1 MKKKMLILLAA
12 LAVIGLAVYFAWPKA
27 APAPEAAPIAAPT
40 ESAAQPEADQD
51 LLAQI
56 QSRGSLIV
64 ATEGNWSPWTYHDEN
79 DQLTGFD
86 VEIAALLAKGLGVEP
101 QYMETDWASILA
113 GVDSGRFDIACNGV
127 DYTEER
133 ARKYD
138 FSDPYVYTEIV
149 LVVRGD
155 NEDIHSFEDLKGRT
169 TSNSPN
175 STYAQRAEELGATV
189 TYVDTL
195 GETLEMVIQDRV
207 AATIN
212 AKGSVE
218 DYLGEHPD
226 ANIKIVQTAP
236 GDPVCYPVRK
246 GPESASLVKAIN
258 DILSQARAD
267 GTLAALSQKYFN
279 ADLTNPL

>member
-1 MKKKMLILLAA
+1 MKKLFALLAA
-12 LAVIGLAVYFAWPKA
+12 LVLLAVSVSAFAEGEK
-27 APAPEAAPIAAPT
+27 
-40 ESAAQPEADQD
+40 D
-51 LLAQI
+51 LLARI
-56 QSRGSLIV
+56 QERGKLII
-64 ATEGNWSPWTYHDEN
+64 ATEGNWSPWTYHDET
-79 DQLTGFD
+79 DALIGFD
-86 VEIAALLAKGLGVEP
+86 IEIGALIAKGLGVEP
-101 QYMETDWASILA
+101 EYMETAWDAILA

-133 ARKYD
+133 AQKYD

-155 NEDIHSFEDLKGRT
+155 NDSIQSFEDLKGKK

-175 STYAQRAEELGATV
+175 STYAERAEKLGASV

-195 GETLEMVIQDRV
+195 GETLEMVLQGRV
-207 AATIN
+207 DATIN

-218 DYLGEHPD
+218 DYLSEHPD
-226 ANIKIVQTAP
+226 ANIKIVVTAP

-246 GPESASLVKAIN
+246 GEDSASLLAAIN
-258 DILSQARAD
+258 EILAQARED

>member
-1 MKKKMLILLAA
+1 MKKLFALLAA
-12 LAVIGLAVYFAWPKA
+12 LVLLAVSV
-27 APAPEAAPIAAPT
+27 
-40 ESAAQPEADQD
+40 SAFVEGEKD
-51 LLAQI
+51 LLARI
-56 QSRGSLIV
+56 QERGKLII
-64 ATEGNWSPWTYHDEN
+64 ATEGNWSPWTYHDET
-79 DQLTGFD
+79 DALIGFD
-86 VEIAALLAKGLGVEP
+86 IEIGALIAKGLGVEP
-101 QYMETDWASILA
+101 EYMETAWDAILA

-133 ARKYD
+133 AQKYD

-155 NEDIHSFEDLKGRT
+155 NDSIQSFEDLKGKK

-175 STYAQRAEELGATV
+175 STYAERAEKLGASV

-195 GETLEMVIQDRV
+195 GETLEMVLQGRV
-207 AATIN
+207 DATIN

-218 DYLGEHPD
+218 DYLSEHPD
-226 ANIKIVQTAP
+226 ANIKIVVTAP

-246 GPESASLVKAIN
+246 GEDSASLLAAIN
-258 DILSQARAD
+258 EILAQARED

>member
-1 MKKKMLILLAA
+1 MKKLFALLAA
-12 LAVIGLAVYFAWPKA
+12 LVLLAVSVSAFAEGEK
-27 APAPEAAPIAAPT
+27 
-40 ESAAQPEADQD
+40 D
-51 LLAQI
+51 LLARI
-56 QSRGSLIV
+56 QERGKLII
-64 ATEGNWSPWTYHDEN
+64 ATEGNWSPWTYHDES
-79 DQLTGFD
+79 DVLTGFD
-86 VEIAALLAKGLGVEP
+86 IEIGALIAKGLGVEP
-101 QYMETDWASILA
+101 EYMETAWDAILA

-133 ARKYD
+133 AQKYD

-155 NEDIHSFEDLKGRT
+155 NDSIQSFEDLKGKK

-175 STYAQRAEELGATV
+175 STYAERAEKLGASV

-195 GETLEMVIQDRV
+195 GETLEMVLQGRV
-207 AATIN
+207 DATIN

-218 DYLGEHPD
+218 DYLSEHPD
-226 ANIKIVQTAP
+226 ANIKIVVTAP

-246 GPESASLVKAIN
+246 GEDSASLLAAIN
-258 DILSQARAD
+258 EILAQARED

>member
-1 MKKKMLILLAA
+1 MKKLFALLAA
-12 LAVIGLAVYFAWPKA
+12 LVLLAVSVSAFAEGEK
-27 APAPEAAPIAAPT
+27 
-40 ESAAQPEADQD
+40 D
-51 LLAQI
+51 LLARI
-56 QSRGSLIV
+56 QERGKLII
-64 ATEGNWSPWTYHDEN
+64 ATEGNWSPWTYHDES
-79 DQLTGFD
+79 DVLTGFD
-86 VEIAALLAKGLGVEP
+86 IEIGALIAKGLGVEP
-101 QYMETDWASILA
+101 EYMETAWDAILA

-133 ARKYD
+133 AQKYD

-155 NEDIHSFEDLKGRT
+155 NDSIQSFEDLKGKK

-175 STYAQRAEELGATV
+175 STYAERAEKLGASV

-195 GETLEMVIQDRV
+195 GETLEMVLQGRV
-207 AATIN
+207 DATIN

-218 DYLGEHPD
+218 DYLSEHPD
-226 ANIKIVQTAP
+226 ANIKIVVTAP

-246 GPESASLVKAIN
+246 GADSASLLAAIN
-258 DILSQARAD
+258 EILAQARED

>member
-1 MKKKMLILLAA
+1 MKKLFALLAA
-12 LAVIGLAVYFAWPKA
+12 LVLLAVSVSAFAEGEK
-27 APAPEAAPIAAPT
+27 
-40 ESAAQPEADQD
+40 D
-51 LLAQI
+51 LLARI
-56 QSRGSLIV
+56 QERGKLII

-79 DQLTGFD
+79 DVLTGFD
-86 VEIAALLAKGLGVEP
+86 IEIGALIAKGLGVEP
-101 QYMETDWASILA
+101 EYMETAWDAILA

-133 ARKYD
+133 AQKYD
-138 FSDPYVYTEIV
+138 FSDPYVFTEIV

-155 NEDIHSFEDLKGRT
+155 NDSIQSFEDLKGKK

-175 STYAQRAEELGATV
+175 STYAQRAEDLGASV

-195 GETLEMVIQDRV
+195 GETLEMVLQGRV
-207 AATIN
+207 DATIN

-218 DYLGEHPD
+218 DYLSEHPD
-226 ANIKIVQTAP
+226 ANIKIVVTAP

-246 GPESASLVKAIN
+246 SADSASLLAAIN
-258 DILSQARAD
+258 EILAQARED

-279 ADLTNPL
+279 ADLTQPL

>member
-1 MKKKMLILLAA
+1 MKKIFALLLALML
-12 LAVIGLAVYFAWPKA
+12 LAVSVAAFAEGEK
-27 APAPEAAPIAAPT
+27 
-40 ESAAQPEADQD
+40 D
-51 LLAQI
+51 LLARI
-56 QSRGSLIV
+56 QERGKLII

-79 DQLTGFD
+79 DVLTGFD
-86 VEIAALLAKGLGVEP
+86 IEIGALIAKGLGVEP
-101 QYMETDWASILA
+101 EYMETAWDAILA

-133 ARKYD
+133 AQKYD
-138 FSDPYVYTEIV
+138 FSDPYVFTEIV

-155 NEDIHSFEDLKGRT
+155 NDSIQSFEDLKGKK

-175 STYAQRAEELGATV
+175 STYAQRAEDLGASV

-195 GETLEMVIQDRV
+195 GETLEMVLQGRV
-207 AATIN
+207 DATIN

-218 DYLGEHPD
+218 DYLSEHPD
-226 ANIKIVQTAP
+226 ANIKIVVTAP

-246 GPESASLVKAIN
+246 SADSASLLAAIN
-258 DILSQARAD
+258 EILSQARED

>member
-1 MKKKMLILLAA
+1 MKKLFALLAA
-12 LAVIGLAVYFAWPKA
+12 LVLLAVSVSAFAEGEK
-27 APAPEAAPIAAPT
+27 
-40 ESAAQPEADQD
+40 D
-51 LLAQI
+51 LLARI
-56 QSRGSLIV
+56 QERGKLII
-64 ATEGNWSPWTYHDEN
+64 ATEGNWSPWTYHDES
-79 DQLTGFD
+79 DVLTGFD
-86 VEIAALLAKGLGVEP
+86 IEIGALIAKGLGVEP
-101 QYMETDWASILA
+101 EYMETAWDAILA

-133 ARKYD
+133 AQKYD

-155 NEDIHSFEDLKGRT
+155 NDSIQSFEDLKGKK

-175 STYAQRAEELGATV
+175 STYAQRAEDLGASV

-195 GETLEMVIQDRV
+195 GETLEMVLQGRV
-207 AATIN
+207 DATIN

-218 DYLGEHPD
+218 DYLSEHPD
-226 ANIKIVQTAP
+226 ANIKIVVTAP

-246 GPESASLVKAIN
+246 GADSASLLAAIN
-258 DILSQARAD
+258 EILSQARED

>member
-1 MKKKMLILLAA
+1 MKKLFALLAA
-12 LAVIGLAVYFAWPKA
+12 LVLLAVSVSAFAEGEK
-27 APAPEAAPIAAPT
+27 
-40 ESAAQPEADQD
+40 D
-51 LLAQI
+51 LLARI
-56 QSRGSLIV
+56 QERGKLII
-64 ATEGNWSPWTYHDEN
+64 ATEGNWSPWTYHDET
-79 DQLTGFD
+79 DALTGFD
-86 VEIAALLAKGLGVEP
+86 IEIGALIAKGLGVEP
-101 QYMETDWASILA
+101 EYMETAWDAILA

-133 ARKYD
+133 AQKYD

-155 NEDIHSFEDLKGRT
+155 NDSIQSFEDLKGKK

-175 STYAQRAEELGATV
+175 STYAERAEKLGASV

-195 GETLEMVIQDRV
+195 GETLEMVLQGRV
-207 AATIN
+207 DATIN

-218 DYLGEHPD
+218 DYLSEHPD
-226 ANIKIVQTAP
+226 ANIKIVVTAP

-246 GPESASLVKAIN
+246 GADSASLLAAIN
-258 DILSQARAD
+258 EILAQARED

>member
-1 MKKKMLILLAA
+1 M
-12 LAVIGLAVYFAWPKA
+12 
-27 APAPEAAPIAAPT
+27 
-40 ESAAQPEADQD
+40 
-51 LLAQI
+51 
-56 QSRGSLIV
+56 
-64 ATEGNWSPWTYHDEN
+64 
-79 DQLTGFD
+79 
-86 VEIAALLAKGLGVEP
+86 
-101 QYMETDWASILA
+101 
-113 GVDSGRFDIACNGV
+113 DSGRFDIACNGV

-133 ARKYD
+133 AQKYD

-155 NEDIHSFEDLKGRT
+155 NDSIQSFEDLKGKK

-175 STYAQRAEELGATV
+175 STYAERAEKLGASV

-195 GETLEMVIQDRV
+195 GETLEMVLQGRV
-207 AATIN
+207 DATIN

-218 DYLGEHPD
+218 DYLSEHPD
-226 ANIKIVQTAP
+226 ANIKIVVTAP

-246 GPESASLVKAIN
+246 GADSASLLAAIN
-258 DILSQARAD
+258 EILAQARED